1 MPLYPV
7 QFEPVCGMPWRCRE
21 IRLTTVPVD
30 PSGDERLSHVLNASE
45 RLVMAESVDEVVAV
59 LRDVARATVGAD
71 GVAVIIQ
78 DEGRCSYIAEDAVSP
93 LWQGQTYPADH
104 CVSGWV
110 IRRGETIAIRDVR
123 LDPRIPQDAYA
134 PTFVR
139 SLVMAPIGR
148 PVPVAALGA
157 YWSQV
162 RSHDDDTVKRLES
175 LARLATIAIENAR
188 LTQARNRA
196 AALGAAQN
204 RILELAVEETPLNVA
219 LDAIVRE
226 VETLSPSRFLG
237 SILLLSEEGGQ
248 LQHCAGPSL
257 PLPFI
262 NAVESITVSPGA
274 GSGSRATTPNPL
286 ASVSE
291 IAHDLQWAEFRAQ
304 AIGHGLHVCASI
316 PIRSAQGA
324 MLGTFVM
331 YHADLREP
339 LSADLEICDFVV
351 KTVGLVVH
359 RARAE
364 DAIRSSEARY
374 RQIVEGAEDFAII
387 TFDTKGAVTGWNIGA
402 QRVIGYRADEV
413 MGRGGD
419 LFYTESD
426 QAERVFQGE
435 LELAMARG
443 RAINERWHVDKNGA
457 HFWGSGLMMPLATEQ
472 GGFVKIFRDRTA
484 EHQAE
489 AALQES
495 AARLSFF
502 DELDSRLFNIRRAED
517 AMLVATEMLGR
528 RLNVSR
534 CAYADVDVDN
544 DRFWIRSDYNAA
556 GIQSSAGTYS
566 LDLFGPRAAADMR
579 EGRTLIVR
587 DVGAE
592 LGASEGLEMFR
603 GIGIDAIICCPLVKN
618 GRLTAMMAVH
628 QDQPREWL
636 PSEVLLVR
644 EVVERCWAHVERVGA
659 EMRMRE
665 SEERL
670 RLAVEHADIG
680 FWDVDIVHDT
690 LIWPPRT
697 KAMFGIQ
704 ADVPVTIQDF
714 YDGLHPE
721 DRDATIA
728 AFKAASD
735 PERRALYDVDYR
747 TVGRDD
753 GVIRWVAAKGRG
765 VFDAAGRCLRV
776 TGTVVEI
783 TARKDVEEELR
794 ELNATLEGR
803 IAKAIAEREEVQEA
817 LRQSQK
823 MEAMGQLTGGVAHD
837 FNNLLTPIVGTL
849 DMLQRRGVGGERE
862 QRLISGAVQSADRA
876 RTLVQRLLAFA
887 RRQPLQPV
895 SVDVAKLVN
904 GMGDLV
910 ASTTGPQIRV
920 VVDAPPDLP
929 AAIAD
934 PNQLEM
940 ALLNLSV
947 NARDAMP
954 EGGTMRISAS
964 TEWVCKGHRSR
975 LPTGDYLCLSVA
987 DTGIGMD
994 ASTLARAVEPF
1005 FSTKGVGKGT
1015 GLGLSMVHGLASQLN
1030 GALTIQS
1037 SPGLGTNVE
1046 LWLPRAMT
1054 LPAAALRIDEA
1065 PDRRSLR
1072 GIALLVDDEELV
1084 RASTSYMLADL
1095 GYRVIEASSG
1105 EEALQLLSAGQH
1117 VDLIV
1122 TDHLMPGISGTDLAR
1137 RVRNSRPGTAILLVS
1152 GYAEHE
1158 GLDPDLPRLTKPFRK
1173 SELAASLA
1181 QLGGAC

>member
-1 MPLYPV
+1 
-7 QFEPVCGMPWRCRE
+7 MPWRCRE

-45 RLVMAESVDEVVAV
+45 RLVTAESVDEVVAI
-59 LRDVARATVGAD
+59 LRDVARAAVGAD
-71 GVAVIIQ
+71 GIAIVVQ
-78 DEGRCSYIAEDAVSP
+78 TDGHCSYIAEDAISP
-93 LWQGQTYPADH
+93 LWQGRTFPADH
-104 CVSGWV
+104 CISGWV
-110 IRRGETIAIRDVR
+110 MRCGETVAIRDVR

-148 PVPVAALGA
+148 PAPVAALGA

-162 RSHDDDTVKRLES
+162 RTHDGDTIKRLES
-175 LARLATIAIENAR
+175 LALLATIAIENAR

-196 AALGAAQN
+196 AALGDAQN
-204 RILELAVEETPLNVA
+204 RILALAVEDTSLDVA
-219 LDAIVRE
+219 LDAILRE
-226 VETLSPSRFLG
+226 VEAQSPSRFLG
-237 SILLLSEEGGQ
+237 SILLLNEQGSH
-248 LQHCAGPSL
+248 LQHRAGPSS
-257 PLPFI
+257 PRAYV
-262 NAVESITVSPGA
+262 NAVENSVVCARLDCVRGD
-274 GSGSRATTPNPL
+274 TTRDPL
-286 ASVSE
+286 AVESD
-291 IAHDLQWAEFRAQ
+291 IATDPHWAEFRALG
-304 AIGHGLHVCASI
+304 IKHGLHVCGSI

-331 YHADLREP
+331 HHPELRKP
-339 LSADLEICDFVV
+339 SSADIEIGEFVV

-364 DAIRSSEARY
+364 AAIRSSEARY

-387 TFDTKGAVTGWNIGA
+387 TFDARGAVTGWNVGA
-402 QRVIGYRADEV
+402 QRIVGYRAAEV
-413 MGRGGD
+413 MGRDGD
-419 LFYTESD
+419 LFYTDTD
-426 QAERVFQGE
+426 QAEGVFE
-435 LELAMARG
+435 RELALAMKQG
-443 RAINERWHVDKNGA
+443 RAVNERWHVHKNGA
-457 HFWGSGLMMPLATEQ
+457 RFWGSGLMMPLANDQ

-489 AALQES
+489 AALQQS
-495 AARLSFF
+495 AARLGFF
-502 DELDSRLFNIRRAED
+502 DELDSRLFTIRRAEE
-517 AMLVATEMLGR
+517 AMLAATELLGR
-528 RLNVSR
+528 RLGVSR
-534 CAYADVDVDN
+534 CAYADVDVDQ
-544 DRFWIRSDYNAA
+544 DRFWIRSDYSAP
-556 GIQSSAGTYS
+556 GIASSAGAYR

-579 EGRTLIVR
+579 EGRTLIVH
-587 DVGAE
+587 DVIAE
-592 LGASEGLEMFR
+592 LGPDEGLETFR
-603 GIGIDAIICCPLVKN
+603 GIGIDAIICCPLVKH

-628 QDQPREWL
+628 QNHPRDWL
-636 PSEVLLVR
+636 PSEVTLVR

-659 EMRMRE
+659 EMRLRE

-680 FWDVDIVHDT
+680 FWDVDTIQDT
-690 LIWPPRT
+690 LVWPVRT

-704 ADVPVTIQDF
+704 ADVPVTLQDF

-721 DRDATIA
+721 DRDATIEAFA
-728 AFKAASD
+728 AAID
-735 PERRALYDVDYR
+735 PARRALYDVDYR

-753 GVIRWVAAKGRG
+753 GVVRWVAAKGRG
-765 VFDAAGRCLRV
+765 IFSAAGQCLRV
-776 TGTVVEI
+776 TGTAVEI
-783 TARKDVEEELR
+783 TARKQAEEELR
-794 ELNATLEGR
+794 ELNATLEAR
-803 IAKAIAEREEVQEA
+803 IANAIAEREAVQEA

-920 VVDAPPDLP
+920 VVDAPADLP

-954 EGGTMRISAS
+954 EGGTMRISAC
-964 TEWVCKGHRSR
+964 TEWVCNGHRSR

-994 ASTLARAVEPF
+994 ADTLARSVEPF

-1046 LWLPRAMT
+1046 LWLPRSMT
-1054 LPAAALRIDEA
+1054 LPTAALRTEEA
-1065 PDRRSLR
+1065 AEQRSPR

-1095 GYRVIEASSG
+1095 GYRVIEAASG
-1105 EEALQLLSAGQH
+1105 EEALQLLGTGQH

-1122 TDHLMPGISGTDLAR
+1122 TDHLMPGITGTDLAR
-1137 RVRNSRPGTAILLVS
+1137 RARFSRPGTAILLVS

-1181 QLGGAC
+1181 RLGGTY